1 MTRTSLRTLT
11 IVLASLASV
20 PVAAQQTPPNDLGG
34 SQPGRGPKAERG
46 TPKEQPS
53 EPKKDSVKPEF
64 KPSWNFS
71 TWIFGAYNYVTD
83 SVTKAANSGEAYSK
97 FTVDRAYLTFRGQVA
112 PDWGFRVTTDVVTTS
127 G

>member
-11 IVLASLASV
+11 IVLASLASL
-20 PVAAQQTPPNDLGG
+20 PVAAQQQPNNDLGG
-34 SQPGRGPKAERG
+34 SPPYVYAAPNTDGG
-46 TPKEQPS
+46 TKTPDS
-53 EPKKDSVKPEF
+53 SSAAKKDSMPKPEF

-83 SVTKAANSGEAYSK
+83 SVTKAANSGQAFSK

-112 PDWGFRVTTDVVTTS
+112 PDWGFRVTTDVV
-127 G
+127 